1 MGGRCSEKGDVLAAG
16 RAAWGVCTGRAV
28 KGDEHREAMEKQ
40 HETRKRLEQQA
51 TKAGGRGR
59 GRRQGCARCPLLA
72 GNRIFID
79 AENSAGGRNAPRA
92 SGGQA
97 GALMSWDGSDG
108 KVCQAGYG
116 QRVPSQ
122 GGRGRDGWVGRVGV
136 NGKMR
141 CWAGL
146 PAQGAG
152 RARNGGDESVSR
164 RCGPPRGQASS
175 RGKRGGAGQ
184 GAAQPPAVHC
194 RVRGPPPE
202 KGARADKS
210 GGSNGA
216 EPAGAR
222 CHLSRPAGRLSLSRA
237 RQHSCLAR
245 RHPAGRT
252 HTQGAAS
259 CWGAASS
266 QLGSQRQGHQTRN

>member
-1 MGGRCSEKGDVLAAG
+1 
-16 RAAWGVCTGRAV
+16 
-28 KGDEHREAMEKQ
+28 
-40 HETRKRLEQQA
+40 
-51 TKAGGRGR
+51 
-59 GRRQGCARCPLLA
+59 
-72 GNRIFID
+72 
-79 AENSAGGRNAPRA
+79 
-92 SGGQA
+92 
-97 GALMSWDGSDG
+97 MSWDGSDG

-122 GGRGRDGWVGRVGV
+122 GGRGRDGWVGRVGM

-175 RGKRGGAGQ
+175 RGKRDGAGQ

-194 RVRGPPPE
+194 RVRGPPPK

-252 HTQGAAS
+252 HTQGQLVVGAQLAAS
-259 CWGAASS
+259 WAASGRGTRRATE
-266 QLGSQRQGHQTRN
+266 LGDDAAAGAGCNKWCRRTASTAQGDRSTRASNTGTASGGGLLRMFVTARRAACARGAPRPAAHSKFAKACPHAPAPAAS